1 MKIQETKKNGNNKY
15 LGYLE
20 CEGEQW
26 SRGGE
31 EAGKGEVREDDGKIE
46 DEGGEKAKQEEEGVG
61 AASSHFWTRFSSPAS
76 NPALVT
82 RGDILLR

>member
-1 MKIQETKKNGNNKY
+1 MDENIGDKKKNGNNKY

-31 EAGKGEVREDDGKIE
+31 EAGKGEVREDDGKTE
-46 DEGGEKAKQEEEGVG
+46 DEGGEKEAKRQN
-61 AASSHFWTRFSSPAS
+61 RRK
-76 NPALVT
+76 
-82 RGDILLR
+82 RG